1 MPNANPD
8 PSIDLD
14 RHVFEENEVLI
25 YVPVSDKLTGLYG
38 GLKKMLGDI
47 TLGGDDGERYYSYGF
62 SKEKSTLLDCT
73 LKNPLPNIFNCTAF
87 KKHGYMK

>member
-1 MPNANPD
+1 MPNANPV

-25 YVPVSDKLTGLYG
+25 YVQCPTNRLVFMEV
-38 GLKKMLGDI
+38 LKKMLGHI

>member
-1 MPNANPD
+1 
-8 PSIDLD
+8 
-14 RHVFEENEVLI
+14 
-25 YVPVSDKLTGLYG
+25 
-38 GLKKMLGDI
+38 MLGHI

-62 SKEKSTLLDCT
+62 SKEKSTLLNCT